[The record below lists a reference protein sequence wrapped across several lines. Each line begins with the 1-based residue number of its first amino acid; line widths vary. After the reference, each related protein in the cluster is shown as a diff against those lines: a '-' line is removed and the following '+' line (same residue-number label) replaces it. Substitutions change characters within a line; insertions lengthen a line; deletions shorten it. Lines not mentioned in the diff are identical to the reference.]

1 MALRE
6 RYPDESP
13 DDFNLAEGDPDIV
26 GDDEDRDE
34 PGRL

>member
-1 MALRE
+1 MGTLVQIHGSIMHS
-6 RYPDESP
+6 D
-13 DDFNLAEGDPDIV
+13 LADGDPDIV